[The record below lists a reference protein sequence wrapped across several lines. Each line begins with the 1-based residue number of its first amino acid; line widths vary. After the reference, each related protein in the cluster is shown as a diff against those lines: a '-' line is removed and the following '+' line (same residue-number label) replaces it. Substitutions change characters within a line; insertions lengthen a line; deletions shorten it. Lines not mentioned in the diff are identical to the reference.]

1 MTAFLIVAAVFA
13 PSLLFVALA
22 VWRDHHR
29 QPATP
34 DRRPGTDGQLLATCY
49 RIANADQ
56 PRKETP

>member
-1 MTAFLIVAAVFA
+1 VTAFLIVAATFA

-29 QPATP
+29 PPAAP
-34 DRRPGTDGQLLATCY
+34 DRRPGTNDQLLATCQ
-49 RIANADQ
+49 RIADAEQ